1 MYCPSPYHIC
11 PPLVPPARHVG
22 DRMYRGQT
30 FVMQMD
36 AHCQFVNSWDTQI
49 ISQWTQTQ
57 NEMAV
62 LRYNT
67 AKYLLNDT

>member
-1 MYCPSPYHIC
+1 MSRLLFDSFKCFYA
-11 PPLVPPARHVG
+11 ARHVG
-22 DRMYRGQT
+22 DRMYRGET

-49 ISQWTQTQ
+49 IDQWTSTG

-62 LRYNT
+62 LR
-67 AKYLLNDT
+67 

>member
-1 MYCPSPYHIC
+1 
-11 PPLVPPARHVG
+11 
-22 DRMYRGQT
+22 
-30 FVMQMD
+30 VMQMD

-62 LRYNT
+62 LRYNA
-67 AKYLLNDT
+67 AKYLLNNTQISLNSVHQSLLILTCVFSHAIVPT

>member
-1 MYCPSPYHIC
+1 
-11 PPLVPPARHVG
+11 
-22 DRMYRGQT
+22 
-30 FVMQMD
+30 MQMD